1 MELIRQ
7 WALTLCIC
15 AIITSILQGILPEK
29 GAFSGIK
36 LVLTLYILIT
46 LLSPLKSFSISQID
60 LRVDTPEVAVLQQDT
75 EQVILNRAQ
84 NQLSEKVK
92 KALESEG
99 VEAIS
104 VDLTLKLQ
112 QDGGVVVDAVEILV
126 AQKTQDSEKVRRTVT
141 ETLGCD
147 VEVDVSAAEE
157 TDEG

>member
-15 AIITSILQGILPEK
+15 ATMTSILQGVLPEK

-112 QDGGVVVDAVEILV
+112 QDGGATEALDTCREENGIQRRQGVKIRMLDEVILV
-126 AQKTQDSEKVRRTVT
+126 HT
-141 ETLGCD
+141 E
-147 VEVDVSAAEE
+147 EMIR
-157 TDEG
+157 